1 MSVETRSG
9 MVLSP
14 TELLACWEAL
24 RLGEPPVWFRLRR
37 PGWTARD
44 RVESDRLLRSALAGL
59 AQRGLSD
66 GARPAPQLAR
76 LLELINGAE
85 YQLDIRYNNPDGSPR
100 PILGF
105 GAVAGF
111 EGVVVVSN
119 DGAGPIRLRP
129 VDGARVA
136 AELLGGL
143 GKMPPGHG
151 QAVNIPADILDDAV
165 AGLADPGNFVELA
178 DRLRRRGVSSHD
190 ASALA
195 RMCTGADSGGQLG
208 ATGRSGGR
216 IVRGPWVIGFHRI
229 QGRCFMQLRR
239 GGYVT
244 VCPADAGRLY
254 DRWLELVAEL
264 RPRHASRY

>member
-1 MSVETRSG
+1 MIVQTPSG
-9 MVLSP
+9 IVLSP

-44 RVESDRLLRSALAGL
+44 RADSDRLLRSALAGL

-66 GARPAPQLAR
+66 GVRPLPQLAR
-76 LLELINGAE
+76 LLELIDGAE
-85 YQLDIRYNNPDGSPR
+85 YQLDIRYNLDGSPR

-129 VDGARVA
+129 VDGSRVA

-143 GKMPPGHG
+143 GKMSPGYG
-151 QAVNIPADILDDAV
+151 QAVNIPADILHEAV
-165 AGLADPGNFVELA
+165 AGLADPGNFAELA
-178 DRLRRRGVSSHD
+178 DRLRRRDVSSRD
-190 ASALA
+190 AGLLA

-216 IVRGPWVIGFHRI
+216 MVRGPWVIGFHRI

-254 DRWLELVAEL
+254 DRWLELVAEM
-264 RPRHASRY
+264 RPHRASRY